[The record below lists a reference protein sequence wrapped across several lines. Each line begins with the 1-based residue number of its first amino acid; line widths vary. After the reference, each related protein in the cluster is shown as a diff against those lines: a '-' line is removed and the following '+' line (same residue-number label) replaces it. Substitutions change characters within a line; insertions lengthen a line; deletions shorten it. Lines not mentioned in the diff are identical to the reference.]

1 MTGSQSRESF
11 TPGQTS
17 DSSSNTRGKSRM
29 HQRARTDPSGG
40 RGATRVP
47 TGTQGNA
54 GGRHVAWGP
63 ASVLIH
69 ISVHTMAFSASS
81 RIFDLNGE
89 VKAAITKHRSQIIP
103 PVSVIP

>member
-1 MTGSQSRESF
+1 MTGSQSGESF

-54 GGRHVAWGP
+54 DLVMKAGPGEEVDHIDGNGLNNSKSNLRFITRSENMLSACQLPGRYQKQ
-63 ASVLIH
+63 
-69 ISVHTMAFSASS
+69 F
-81 RIFDLNGE
+81 
-89 VKAAITKHRSQIIP
+89 
-103 PVSVIP
+103 

>member
-47 TGTQGNA
+47 TGTRA
-54 GGRHVAWGP
+54 MTF
-63 ASVLIH
+63 VL
-69 ISVHTMAFSASS
+69 
-81 RIFDLNGE
+81 
-89 VKAAITKHRSQIIP
+89 
-103 PVSVIP
+103 VIPREGRVYAGLGRQIGCCRCDGLAGVSSEEMIATRLMALRDLA